1 MADRIL
7 IVDDDV
13 DSKTALGLLLSNWG
27 YEVLEASDGSEA
39 LDLALEFRPTVV
51 VSDLVMPSMDGLAL
65 LEALRSELPAT
76 SVILLTGYGTVETA
90 VSAMKEG
97 AYDYLTKPV
106 DVRRL
111 RVLVAKAIEKSEV
124 LREVTL
130 LRRQLGSVTSM
141 GQLIGSS
148 PPMQEIYRVVHQ
160 AASTN
165 APVLIAGE
173 SGTGKE
179 LVARTI
185 HSLSSRGKG
194 PFVAVNCSAIPE
206 TLLESELFG
215 HERGAFTGAVER
227 RAGYF
232 ELADQGT
239 LFLDEIA
246 EMSAALQAKYLRVL
260 QDGVIRRLGG
270 KAEVKVDVRI
280 IAATNKD
287 PVAAMKQGTFRE
299 DLYYRLNVFSL
310 TMPTLRARKDDIALL
325 ADAFIAEF
333 AAKYGKPAK
342 ALSEEALEA
351 LKRHT
356 WPGNVRELRNCIERA
371 VVSSDDVHIPAALL
385 SIGGQRL
392 TAATPAAPASAAAM
406 EATSDQPVGITL
418 DEAERILILKTL
430 AALGNNKTRAAECL
444 GISLKTLHN
453 KLRRY
458 NAS

>member
-7 IVDDDV
+7 IADDDA
-13 DSKTALGLLLSNWG
+13 DSRSALSLLLAGWG
-27 YEVLEASDGSEA
+27 YEVIEAADGREA
-39 LDLALEFRPTVV
+39 LDRAIQNRPTVIV
-51 VSDLVMPSMDGLAL
+51 TDLVMPGMDGLAL
-65 LEALRSELPAT
+65 LEALRAELPAST
-76 SVILLTGYGTVETA
+76 VIVLTGYGTIETA
-90 VSAMKEG
+90 VAAMKEG

-111 RVLVAKAIEKSEV
+111 SALVAKAAEKSEV

-130 LRRQLGSVTSM
+130 LRRQLGSVVSM

-148 PPMQEIYRVVHQ
+148 QAMQEVYRTVQQ
-160 AASTN
+160 AASTT
-165 APVLIAGE
+165 AAVLIAGE

-185 HSLSSRGKG
+185 HALGARAKG

-206 TLLESELFG
+206 SLLESELFG
-215 HERGAFTGAVER
+215 HERGAFTGALER

-246 EMSAALQAKYLRVL
+246 EMSSALQAKYLRVL

-270 KAEVKVDVRI
+270 KAELKVDVRV

-299 DLYYRLNVFSL
+299 DLFYRLNVFS
-310 TMPTLRARKDDIALL
+310 MTLPPLRQRKDDIPLL
-325 ADAFIAEF
+325 VDAFIAEF
-333 AAKYGKPAK
+333 AAKYDRMAK
-342 ALSEEALEA
+342 SISEDALEI
-351 LKRHT
+351 LKQHA

-371 VVSSDDVHIPAALL
+371 VIGSDGFQISASLL
-385 SIGGQRL
+385 PLSFRPL
-392 TAATPAAPASAAAM
+392 PAAPAPAGGTAAPAPPPPGM
-406 EATSDQPVGITL
+406 TL
-418 DEAERILILKTL
+418 DEAERILILRTL
-430 AALGNNKTRAAECL
+430 AALGNNKTRAAESL

-458 NAS
+458 SAS

>member
-1 MADRIL
+1 MAERVL
-7 IVDDDV
+7 IVDDEP
-13 DSKTALGLLLSNWG
+13 DSRRALGLLLAAWG
-27 YEVLEASDGSEA
+27 YEVLESANGLEA
-39 LDLALEFRPTVV
+39 LDRAIEYRPSVIIT
-51 VSDLVMPSMDGLAL
+51 DLVMPGMDGLAL
-65 LEALRSELPAT
+65 LEALHAELPAS
-76 SVILLTGYGTVETA
+76 SVILLTGHGTVETA
-90 VSAMKEG
+90 VSAMKVG

-106 DVRRL
+106 DTRRL
-111 RVLVAKAIEKSEV
+111 RALVAKAAEKSEV

-130 LRRQLGSVTSM
+130 LRRQLGSVASM

-148 PPMQEIYRVVHQ
+148 APMQEIYKIVHQ
-160 AASTN
+160 AASTT

-185 HSLSSRGKG
+185 HTQGSRARG

-206 TLLESELFG
+206 SLLESELFG
-215 HERGAFTGAVER
+215 HERGAFTGALER

-232 ELADQGT
+232 ELSDQGT

-270 KAEVKVDVRI
+270 KTELKVDVRV

-287 PVAAMKQGTFRE
+287 PVAAMKQGTLRE
-299 DLYYRLNVFSL
+299 DLFYRLNVFS
-310 TMPTLRARKDDIALL
+310 MTLPPLRQRKDDIPLL

-333 AAKYGKPAK
+333 SAKYGKPAK
-342 ALSEEALEA
+342 SLSEDALEV
-351 LKRHT
+351 LKRHA
-356 WPGNVRELRNCIERA
+356 WPGNVRELRNYIERA
-371 VVSSDDVHIPAALL
+371 VIGCEEPQIPASLFPLGFRPAPPP
-385 SIGGQRL
+385 SPVTGPA
-392 TAATPAAPASAAAM
+392 TAPAAEPAA
-406 EATSDQPVGITL
+406 GITL
-418 DEAERILILKTL
+418 DEAERVLILKTL
-430 AALGNNKTRAAECL
+430 AALGNNKTRAAESL

>member
-1 MADRIL
+1 MRQRVLIVEDDAPARKGMAD
-7 IVDDDV
+7 
-13 DSKTALGLLLSNWG
+13 LLSLWG
-27 YEVLEASDGSEA
+27 YEVTTASDGAEA
-39 LDLALEFRPTVV
+39 LERVAEESPAVV
-51 VSDLVMPSMDGLAL
+51 VSDLVMPGMDGLAL
-65 LEALRSELPAT
+65 LEALRAELPAST
-76 SVILLTGYGTVETA
+76 VIVLTGHGTIETA
-90 VSAMKEG
+90 VAAMKEG

-111 RVLVAKAIEKSEV
+111 RALVAKAAEKSEV

-130 LRRQLGSVTSM
+130 LRRQLGSVVSM

-148 PPMQEIYRVVHQ
+148 QAMQEVYRTVQQ
-160 AASTN
+160 AASTT
-165 APVLIAGE
+165 AAVLIAGE

-185 HSLSSRGKG
+185 HALGSRAKG

-206 TLLESELFG
+206 SLLESELFG
-215 HERGAFTGAVER
+215 HERGAFTGALER

-246 EMSAALQAKYLRVL
+246 EMSSALQAKYLRVL

-270 KAEVKVDVRI
+270 KAELKVDVRV

-299 DLYYRLNVFSL
+299 DLFYRLNVFS
-310 TMPTLRARKDDIALL
+310 MTLPPLRQRKEDIPLL
-325 ADAFIAEF
+325 VDAFIAEF
-333 AAKYGKPAK
+333 AVKYDRIAKSISAD
-342 ALSEEALEA
+342 ALEVLTQHA
-351 LKRHT
+351 

-371 VVSSDDVHIPAALL
+371 VIGSDGFQISVSLL
-385 SIGGQRL
+385 PLGFRPL
-392 TAATPAAPASAAAM
+392 PAAPPPAGRAAAPAPPPPGM
-406 EATSDQPVGITL
+406 TL
-418 DEAERILILKTL
+418 DEAERILILRTL
-430 AALGNNKTRAAECL
+430 AALGNNKTRAAESL

-458 NAS
+458 SAS

>member
-1 MADRIL
+1 MADRVL
-7 IVDDDV
+7 IVDDEQ
-13 DSKTALGLLLSNWG
+13 DSRSALALLLSGWG
-27 YEVLEASDGSEA
+27 YEVLESGDGRDA
-39 LDLALEFRPTVV
+39 LDRAIEYRPTVIIT
-51 VSDLVMPSMDGLAL
+51 DLVMPGMDGMAL
-65 LEALRSELPAT
+65 LEAVRAEIPAS
-76 SVILLTGYGTVETA
+76 SVILLTGHGTIETA
-90 VSAMKEG
+90 VAAMKEG

-111 RVLVAKAIEKSEV
+111 RALVAKAAEKSEV

-130 LRRQLGSVTSM
+130 LRRQLGSVSAM

-148 PPMQEIYRVVHQ
+148 TAMQDIYRIVQQ
-160 AASTN
+160 AASTT

-185 HSLSSRGKG
+185 HALGSRAKG

-206 TLLESELFG
+206 SLLESELFG
-215 HERGAFTGAVER
+215 HERGAFTGALER

-260 QDGVIRRLGG
+260 QDGIIRRLGG
-270 KAEVKVDVRI
+270 KAELKVDVRV

-299 DLYYRLNVFSL
+299 DLFYRLNVFS
-310 TMPTLRARKDDIALL
+310 MTLPPLRQRKDDIPLL
-325 ADAFIAEF
+325 VDAFIAEF
-333 AAKYGKPAK
+333 AEKYDRVAKSISAD
-342 ALSEEALEA
+342 ALEI
-351 LKRHT
+351 LKQHT

-371 VVSSDDVHIPAALL
+371 VISSDGFQISASLLPLGFRPAPVAP
-385 SIGGQRL
+385 
-392 TAATPAAPASAAAM
+392 TAAGPAAPGSPPPGM
-406 EATSDQPVGITL
+406 TL
-418 DEAERILILKTL
+418 DEAERILILRTL
-430 AALGNNKTRAAECL
+430 AALGNNKTRAAESL

-458 NAS
+458 SAS

>member
-1 MADRIL
+1 MADRVL
-7 IVDDDV
+7 IADDEP
-13 DSKTALGLLLSNWG
+13 DSRRALGLLLSGWG
-27 YEVLEASDGSEA
+27 YEVLETADGMEA
-39 LDLALEFRPTVV
+39 LDRALEYRPTVIIT
-51 VSDLVMPSMDGLAL
+51 DLVMPGMDGLAL
-65 LEALRSELPAT
+65 LEALRAELPAS
-76 SVILLTGYGTVETA
+76 SVILLTGHGTVETA

-111 RVLVAKAIEKSEV
+111 RALVAKAAERSEV

-130 LRRQLGSVTSM
+130 LRRQLGSIISM

-148 PPMQEIYRVVHQ
+148 APMQEIYKIVHQ
-160 AASTN
+160 AASTT

-185 HSLSSRGKG
+185 HTRSPRAKG
-194 PFVAVNCSAIPE
+194 PFVAVNCSAVPE
-206 TLLESELFG
+206 SLLESELFG
-215 HERGAFTGAVER
+215 HERGAFTGALER

-232 ELADQGT
+232 ELSDQGT

-246 EMSAALQAKYLRVL
+246 EMSSALQAKYLRVL

-270 KAEVKVDVRI
+270 RTELKVDVRV
-280 IAATNKD
+280 IAATNRD

-299 DLYYRLNVFSL
+299 DLFYRLNVFS
-310 TMPTLRARKDDIALL
+310 MTLPPLRQRKEDIPLL

-342 ALSEEALEA
+342 SLNEDALDL
-351 LKRHT
+351 LKRHA

-371 VVSSDDVHIPAALL
+371 VIGSEEPHITASLLPLGFRPAPPYVPAP
-385 SIGGQRL
+385 
-392 TAATPAAPASAAAM
+392 AAAPADEPAAGM
-406 EATSDQPVGITL
+406 TL

-430 AALGNNKTRAAECL
+430 AALGNNKTRAAESL

>member
-1 MADRIL
+1 MAERVL
-7 IVDDDV
+7 IADDEQ
-13 DSKTALGLLLSNWG
+13 DSRNALALLLSGWG
-27 YEVLEASDGSEA
+27 YEVIEAADGREA
-39 LDLALEFRPTVV
+39 LDHANESRPTVIIT
-51 VSDLVMPSMDGLAL
+51 DLVMPGMDGLAL
-65 LEALRSELPAT
+65 LEALRADLPAS
-76 SVILLTGYGTVETA
+76 SVILLTGHGTIETA
-90 VSAMKEG
+90 VAAMKEG

-111 RVLVAKAIEKSEV
+111 RALVAKAAEKSEV

-130 LRRQLGSVTSM
+130 LRRQLGSVVAM

-148 PPMQEIYRVVHQ
+148 GPMQEIYRIVQQ
-160 AASTN
+160 AAATT

-185 HSLSSRGKG
+185 HTLGARAKG

-206 TLLESELFG
+206 SLLESELFG
-215 HERGAFTGAVER
+215 HERGAFTGALER

-232 ELADQGT
+232 ELADGGT

-270 KAEVKVDVRI
+270 KTELKVDVRV

-287 PVAAMKQGTFRE
+287 PVVAMKQGTFRE
-299 DLYYRLNVFSL
+299 DLFYRLNVFSL
-310 TMPTLRARKDDIALL
+310 TLPPLRQRRDDIPLL

-333 AAKYGKPAK
+333 AAKYDKTAK
-342 ALSEEALEA
+342 SLTEDALEI
-351 LKRHT
+351 LKAHA

-371 VVSSDDVHIPAALL
+371 VIGSDGFQISAALL
-385 SIGGQRL
+385 PLGLRPTPARPAPPG
-392 TAATPAAPASAAAM
+392 PAAPAGAAEPSPNM
-406 EATSDQPVGITL
+406 TL
-418 DEAERILILKTL
+418 DESERILILKTL
-430 AALGNNKTRAAECL
+430 AALGNNKTRTAETL

-458 NAS
+458 QAS

>member
-7 IVDDDV
+7 IADDDA
-13 DSKTALGLLLSNWG
+13 DSRSALSLLLAGWG
-27 YEVLEASDGSEA
+27 YEVIEAADGREA
-39 LDLALEFRPTVV
+39 LDRAIQNRPTVIV
-51 VSDLVMPSMDGLAL
+51 TDLVMPGMDGLAL
-65 LEALRSELPAT
+65 LEALRAELPAST
-76 SVILLTGYGTVETA
+76 VIVLTGYGTIETA
-90 VSAMKEG
+90 VAAMKEG

-111 RVLVAKAIEKSEV
+111 SALVAKAAEKSEV

-130 LRRQLGSVTSM
+130 LRRQLGSVVSM

-148 PPMQEIYRVVHQ
+148 QAMQEVYRTVQQ

-165 APVLIAGE
+165 AAVLIAGE

-185 HSLSSRGKG
+185 HALGARAKG

-206 TLLESELFG
+206 SLLESELFG
-215 HERGAFTGAVER
+215 HERGAFTGALER

-246 EMSAALQAKYLRVL
+246 EMSSALQAKYLRVL

-270 KAEVKVDVRI
+270 KAELKVDVRV

-299 DLYYRLNVFSL
+299 DLFYRLNVFS
-310 TMPTLRARKDDIALL
+310 MTLPPLRQRKDDIPLL
-325 ADAFIAEF
+325 VDAFIAEF
-333 AAKYGKPAK
+333 AAKYDRMAK
-342 ALSEEALEA
+342 SISEDALEI
-351 LKRHT
+351 LKQHA

-371 VVSSDDVHIPAALL
+371 VIGSDGFQISASLL
-385 SIGGQRL
+385 PLSFRPL
-392 TAATPAAPASAAAM
+392 PAAPAPAGGTAAPAPPPPGM
-406 EATSDQPVGITL
+406 TL
-418 DEAERILILKTL
+418 DEAERILILRTL
-430 AALGNNKTRAAECL
+430 AALGNNKTRAAESL

-458 NAS
+458 SAS